1 MKRFTLILA
10 LILFLPCSLWAAAPG
25 TCTQTFSEIYTM
37 APSTQ
42 VITSPIPT
50 VSTLTPQATL
60 TFTCTASADDASFP
74 ATATTQTITSQIRG
88 RYLLEA
94 RTNPGATAPQAL
106 YDITLTDTDGI
117 DLMGGS
123 LADRSATAS
132 EAAYPAISTVPW
144 PRAVDGALTHTI
156 TNNNVNSA
164 ISVTKYFLA
173 R

>member
-1 MKRFTLILA
+1 MKKLYALIILA
-10 LILFLPCSLWAAAPG
+10 IILSAPLSWAAAPG
-25 TCTQTFSEIYTM
+25 TCTQAFSEVYS
-37 APSTQ
+37 ASGP
-42 VITSPIPT
+42 TSM
-50 VSTLTPQATL
+50 ATL
-60 TFTCTASADDASFP
+60 TFSCVASAGDGSFP
-74 ATATTQTITSQIRG
+74 ATATSQAITDQIAG
-88 RYLLEA
+88 RYIIEA